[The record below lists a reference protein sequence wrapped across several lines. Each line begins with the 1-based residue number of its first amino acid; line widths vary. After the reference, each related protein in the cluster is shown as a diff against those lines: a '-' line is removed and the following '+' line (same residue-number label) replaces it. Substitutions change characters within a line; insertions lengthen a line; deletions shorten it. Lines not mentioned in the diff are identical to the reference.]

1 MLDPADQAVV
11 QKTLRRL
18 VPFCILCYFLNYIDR
33 VNISVAQLKMIGS
46 PGHPGVPGFTP
57 DVYAFGVSIF
67 FLGYCLFELPSNLI
81 QQRVGPRRWIARI
94 MISWG
99 IISAC
104 FIFIRGPRSFYTL
117 RFLLGFAEAGFFP
130 GILLYL
136 SHWVPHQYRARAS
149 AAFLTST
156 AISGLVGNPV
166 GGFIQYFTDNSP
178 LGLASW
184 QWLFL
189 LEGLPSILMGIAAL
203 IYLVDRPSGARWLS
217 AEERARLAALLARER
232 DAHPAS
238 HLSDL
243 RHAFASPHTWILSA
257 FYGLVI
263 FAFYLVNF
271 FTTLIIERSLKTSG
285 LLSPSTPKHILD
297 LYVCLA
303 AAIPFGAATLG
314 MVLIGRHSDR
324 HNERKLHLAFAC
336 MLITVGMLLAAF
348 APRIAGGGTAAGGG
362 GGLATCLT
370 VAGLS
375 IGAIGAFGIFG
386 PFWALPPQLL
396 AGTAAAAAFAI
407 INSIGNFFGGFVQPI
422 VRSRLGEQNSLLIA
436 AGFGLLAAL
445 LILASPIPRHRE
457 IAAAEGSDSPAPDS
471 PATPAAAA
479 AAPPR

>member
-1 MLDPADQAVV
+1 
-11 QKTLRRL
+11 
-18 VPFCILCYFLNYIDR
+18 
-33 VNISVAQLKMIGS
+33 
-46 PGHPGVPGFTP
+46 
-57 DVYAFGVSIF
+57 
-67 FLGYCLFELPSNLI
+67 
-81 QQRVGPRRWIARI
+81 
-94 MISWG
+94 
-99 IISAC
+99 
-104 FIFIRGPRSFYTL
+104 
-117 RFLLGFAEAGFFP
+117 
-130 GILLYL
+130 
-136 SHWVPHQYRARAS
+136 
-149 AAFLTST
+149 
-156 AISGLVGNPV
+156 
-166 GGFIQYFTDNSP
+166 
-178 LGLASW
+178 
-184 QWLFL
+184 
-189 LEGLPSILMGIAAL
+189 
-203 IYLVDRPSGARWLS
+203 
-217 AEERARLAALLARER
+217 
-232 DAHPAS
+232 
-238 HLSDL
+238 
-243 RHAFASPHTWILSA
+243 
-257 FYGLVI
+257 VI

-285 LLSPSTPKHILD
+285 LLSPSTHKHILD

-348 APRIAGGGTAAGGG
+348 AQRIAGGGTAAGGG